1 MGDGFLKMT
10 TGRGELWGV
19 RAVAAIVLLALAA
32 GCGITAAGGGIGG
45 RPAATTEAPS
55 SSPASPATSAA
66 PSETSWPTE
75 PPPDDQPFY
84 VDPTSPAV
92 RQEIR
97 WRAVGRTQDADQI
110 AKISRQPQGIWLTSD
125 PGRVEQEAR
134 SVAQGAAA
142 AGRTPVVV
150 LYDLPHRDC
159 DGYSSGGAP
168 NADAYR
174 YWVSRVVRGLGRSA
188 PVVILEPDGIALA
201 MEGCLSDQQRT
212 ERYGLLSDAVDALV
226 GQDDAQVYL
235 DAGNPGW
242 VQDPAALA
250 GALRSSG
257 IDRAA
262 GFALNVS
269 NFYTT
274 QSNTEYGHR
283 VATALGGAHFVIDT
297 SRNGN
302 GPATGGNGGEAWC
315 NPPGRALG
323 IPPTI
328 RTGDPTVDAF
338 LWVKD
343 PGESDGA
350 CRPGAPAAGQ
360 WWPEYALDLAS
371 ASD

>member
-1 MGDGFLKMT
+1 
-10 TGRGELWGV
+10 LWGI
-19 RAVAAIVLLALAA
+19 RAVAAIVLLALAT
-32 GCGITAAGGGIGG
+32 GCGITAAGGSVESKPG
-45 RPAATTEAPS
+45 ATTVPS
-55 SSPASPATSAA
+55 SSPASPTTSA
-66 PSETSWPTE
+66 PSETNPATSL
-75 PPPDDQPFY
+75 PPAVPIDQPFY

-97 WRAVGRTQDADQI
+97 WRAAGRTADADQI

-125 PGRVEQEAR
+125 AGQVEQEAR

-168 NADAYR
+168 NAAAYR
-174 YWVSRVVRGLGRSA
+174 DWVANVARGLGGSA
-188 PVVILEPDGIALA
+188 PMVVLEPDGIALA
-201 MEGCLSDQQRT
+201 LEGCLSDQQRT
-212 ERYGLLSDAVDALV
+212 ERYGLLSDAVTALSE
-226 GQDDAQVYL
+226 QDGAQVYL

-242 VQDPAALA
+242 VQSPVALA
-250 GALRSSG
+250 GALRASG
-257 IDRAA
+257 IDNAA

-274 QSNTEYGHR
+274 QANSDYGHR
-283 VATALGGAHFVIDT
+283 VAAALGGAHFVIDT

-302 GPATGGNGGEAWC
+302 GPATGGGNGGESWC

-323 IPPTI
+323 IPPTVS
-328 RTGDPTVDAF
+328 TGDPSVDAF

-350 CRPGAPAAGQ
+350 CRPGAPPAGE
-360 WWPEYALDLAS
+360 WWPQYALDLAA